1 MTNNTGDT
9 ALHTVCSALVAGTLV
24 AGVSAAARC
33 HLISYKNGIGETAL
47 DTATRAGRSAVEKYL
62 LGIQEKSDH
71 KQITVVSCGGLCVEQ
86 DDSVHDFT
94 REGLLMYMFL
104 LRNNDKSCKY
114 PSDKIS
120 FVKTGKQLTP
130 LLGQN
135 ENVL

>member
-62 LGIQEKSDH
+62 LGIQEKSAH
-71 KQITVVSCGGLCVEQ
+71 KQITVVSCGGLVWSRMIQCRISQEK
-86 DDSVHDFT
+86 DCLCTGFSSVTMISHVNT
-94 REGLLMYMFL
+94 RVI
-104 LRNNDKSCKY
+104 R
-114 PSDKIS
+114 
-120 FVKTGKQLTP
+120 
-130 LLGQN
+130 
-135 ENVL
+135 